1 MRVFFCQH
9 ATPQTKINAMS
20 LPPALFPAA
29 TLPEDAVVLGRL
41 QGAWGVKG
49 WLKVLPYSADAD
61 VLLSSKTW
69 FLEAPVG
76 RFAKTFEA
84 FAGVVSVNV
93 TACKPHTEALVALF
107 DGLADRD
114 LAQALKGAQVWVSRA
129 AFPATQ
135 SADEF
140 YWVDLIGLRVRNREG
155 LDLGVVHELL
165 ATGPTS
171 VLCIHATEAGDDGK
185 PQERLIP
192 FVAQYIDQV
201 DLKAGHISVDWQ
213 PDFDA

>member
-1 MRVFFCQH
+1 
-9 ATPQTKINAMS
+9 MS

-93 TACKPHTEALVALF
+93 TACKPHTESLVASF
-107 DGLADRD
+107 DAVSDRD
-114 LAQALKGAQVWVSRA
+114 VAQALKGAQVWVSRA
-129 AFPATQ
+129 SFPAIQ
-135 SADEF
+135 SEDEF

-155 LDLGVVHELL
+155 LDLGVVHEML

-171 VLCIHATEAGDDGK
+171 VLCIHASEITPDGK
-185 PQERLIP
+185 PHERLIP
-192 FVAQYIDQV
+192 FVGQYV
-201 DLKAGHISVDWQ
+201 DRVDIPAGYIAVDWQ
-213 PDFDA
+213 PDFDV